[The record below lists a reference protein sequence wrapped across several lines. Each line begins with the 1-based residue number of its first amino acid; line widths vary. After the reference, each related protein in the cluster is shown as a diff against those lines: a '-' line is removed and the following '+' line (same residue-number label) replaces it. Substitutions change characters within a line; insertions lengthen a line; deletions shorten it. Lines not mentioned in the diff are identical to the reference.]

1 MDTQA
6 QYQDLIDAF
15 IMRYLPRREV
25 LHRLPLSVDI
35 KAFWPVLENTRRGMS
50 TLLPLIT
57 QEGESFWF
65 VQNPSITMQVDQVSA
80 SARRET
86 LLSPWVTAHLQ
97 EDAMIEEAVYSSLI
111 EGAFTTRE
119 AAEKMLK
126 SGRKPRNQSEQMVKN
141 NYDALSFMLER
152 LHMPISRDMLVQ
164 VAGILTRGT
173 TDTPVTGFRTI
184 QVVVAG
190 QDEVVYTPP
199 APDQVSGMMDSLLD
213 FIKTSKLHPV
223 IKACIAHFYFVYVHP
238 FTDGNGRTAR
248 ALSLLILLQSGFD
261 FFRSFPISSL
271 VAKDRMKYYRAIRDV
286 EDSAGDM
293 TYFIDTY
300 SAMLSGA
307 LQIMERQV
315 TFHLLRKEW
324 MARLRALGTLNE
336 RQLLGA
342 DWLLKKDQ
350 EQMTVNVWKKKFGTA
365 TETARQDLLTLSETG
380 LLTRRMEGKKAVF
393 IINRVP

>member
-1 MDTQA
+1 MDAQA
-6 QYQDLIDAF
+6 QYQDLINDF
-15 IMRYLPRREV
+15 ITRYLPRREV

-35 KAFWPVLENTRRGMS
+35 RDFWPVLEDKRREKS
-50 TLLPLIT
+50 IPLPLLT

-65 VQNPSITMQVDQVSA
+65 VQSPSITMQVDQISA
-80 SARRET
+80 TARRET
-86 LLSPWVTAHLQ
+86 LLAPWVTARLQ
-97 EDAMIEEAVYSSLI
+97 EDAMIEEAVCSSMI
-111 EGAFTTRE
+111 EGTFTTRE

-141 NYDALSFMLER
+141 NYDALSFALEG
-152 LHMPISRDMLVQ
+152 LHMPISQDTLIQ
-164 VAGILTRGT
+164 IAGILTRGT
-173 TDTPVTGFRTI
+173 SDTPVTGFRAT

-199 APDQVSGMMDSLLD
+199 APDKVSGMMDSLLD
-213 FIKTSKLHPV
+213 FIKTSNLHPV

-248 ALSLLILLQSGFD
+248 ALSLLILLHAGFD

-271 VAKDRMKYYRAIRDV
+271 VAKDRMKYYRVIKDV

-324 MARLRALGTLNE
+324 MTRLRALGTFNE

-342 DWLLKKDQ
+342 DWLLGKDQ
-350 EQMTVNVWKKKFGTA
+350 EQITVSSWKKKFDTA

-393 IINRVP
+393 VINRAP

>member
-1 MDTQA
+1 MDAQA
-6 QYQDLIDAF
+6 QYQDLINDF
-15 IMRYLPRREV
+15 ITRYLPRREV

-35 KAFWPVLENTRRGMS
+35 RDFWPVLEDKRREKS
-50 TLLPLIT
+50 IPLPLLT

-65 VQNPSITMQVDQVSA
+65 VQSPSITMQVDQISA
-80 SARRET
+80 TARRET
-86 LLSPWVTAHLQ
+86 LLAPWVTARLQ
-97 EDAMIEEAVYSSLI
+97 EDAMIEEAVCSSMI

-141 NYDALSFMLER
+141 NYDALSFALEG
-152 LHMPISRDMLVQ
+152 LHMPISQDTLIQ
-164 VAGILTRGT
+164 IAGILTRGT
-173 TDTPVTGFRTI
+173 SDTPVTGFRAT

-199 APDQVSGMMDSLLD
+199 APDKVSGMMDSLLD
-213 FIKTSKLHPV
+213 FIKTSNLHPV

-248 ALSLLILLQSGFD
+248 ALSLLILLHAGFD

-271 VAKDRMKYYRAIRDV
+271 VAKDRMKYYRVIKDV

-324 MARLRALGTLNE
+324 MTRLRALGTFNE

-342 DWLLKKDQ
+342 DWLLGKDQ
-350 EQMTVNVWKKKFGTA
+350 EQITVSSWKKKFDT
-365 TETARQDLLTLSETG
+365 TLK
-380 LLTRRMEGKKAVF
+380 R
-393 IINRVP
+393 